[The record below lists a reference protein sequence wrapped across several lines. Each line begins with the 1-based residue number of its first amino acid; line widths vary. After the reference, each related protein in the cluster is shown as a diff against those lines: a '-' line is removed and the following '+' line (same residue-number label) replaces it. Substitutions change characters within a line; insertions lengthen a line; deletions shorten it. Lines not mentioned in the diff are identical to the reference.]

1 MDTKT
6 HSHTRLA
13 PSVFRRPRLKARA
26 LFSNYRLRSEKQMI
40 RATQLGDSALGWHAS
55 AQEQLFVMCPA
66 KPRASSIS
74 DPTSKHSE
82 FRQLHNAAVER
93 LRRGTRQA
101 ASWLAVSGS
110 ASTLINR

>member
-1 MDTKT
+1 
-6 HSHTRLA
+6 
-13 PSVFRRPRLKARA
+13 
-26 LFSNYRLRSEKQMI
+26 MI